1 MPTVG
6 LMLLAAGASTRMGT
20 AKQLLPFRGRSL
32 LRYMV
37 EEAAASCCEPMVVVL
52 GAHADRIKLAI
63 DTITT
68 IKNHTVE
75 NPTVKPQT
83 VKPQTVEN
91 PRWADGMGTSIHA
104 GMTALLTL
112 NPMLEAVV
120 IALCDQ
126 PFVDARLLNQLVASY
141 RVTQRPIVASAY
153 ANSLGVPALFDRSLF
168 PKLMSLKAN
177 TGAKALIMQHAE
189 NVEQIPFPK
198 GVIDLDTP
206 AQYQQLLQDVCS

>member
-63 DTITT
+63 DTIYTVENHT
-68 IKNHTVE
+68 VKPHTVE
-75 NPTVKPQT
+75 NL
-83 VKPQTVEN
+83 
-91 PRWADGMGTSIHA
+91 RWADGMGTSIHA

-112 NPMLEAVV
+112 NPTLGAVV

-126 PFVDARLLNQLVASY
+126 PFVDACLLNQLVASY
-141 RVTQRPIVASAY
+141 AVRQRPIVASAY

-177 TGAKALIMQHAE
+177 TGAKDLIMQHAE
-189 NVEQIPFPK
+189 NVEQISFPQ

-206 AQYQQLLQDVCS
+206 AQYQQLLQDVRS